1 MNMYVKC
8 LFVYVFHP
16 CLRAREGRGRE
27 REPEGSG
34 IKMRMRPC
42 VESGC
47 FGEELPDSTA
57 VRRIFCVY
65 VPNLLYTR
73 EAQVGFTRRRQ
84 LG

>member
-27 REPEGSG
+27 REPERSG

-47 FGEELPDSTA
+47 FGEERPSLIRQQYDVYFVFTYRIYSTPE
-57 VRRIFCVY
+57 RHR
-65 VPNLLYTR
+65 
-73 EAQVGFTRRRQ
+73 
-84 LG
+84 